1 MRKLSAQV
9 IHEIQQPEN
18 SPIELYQVFLEDATY
33 YLAGYDTDVEFFNE
47 NGQPQVYEAVG
58 ISRTP
63 IRTNIDSRIDEC
75 SITLNNVTNRGSQLL
90 ASTDLIGRQVRIL
103 KVFQGLLED
112 PANYI
117 LVFEGVT
124 DEPTISKEVLR
135 LKIKSRLDS
144 LTTLVPRRKY
154 SRLCSWKF
162 GSPECGINL
171 NSVTATSTVTDVVD
185 GKVIS
190 MQGRN
195 DPANYWVDGVLRV
208 ETPGRPV
215 EKRLIIASAGNV
227 VEVDFPFEHI
237 APGSALTIRRGCTK
251 TYAQDCV
258 GKFNNGT
265 NFGGFVAVP
274 TKREVALRK
283 PWAKVVVDEEKKN
296 SAGGKK

>member
-1 MRKLSAQV
+1 MRKLSIPV
-9 IHEIQQPEN
+9 IHEIQKPEN

-33 YLAGYDTDVEFFNE
+33 YLAGYDTDVRFFNE
-47 NGQPQVYEAVG
+47 NGQLQVYEAVG

-75 SITLNNVTNRGSQLL
+75 TITLNNVTNRGSQLL
-90 ASTDLIGRQVRIL
+90 ASTDLIGRRVRIL

-124 DEPTISKEVLR
+124 DEPAISKEALR

-144 LTTLVPRRKY
+144 LTTLIPQRKY

-162 GSPECGINL
+162 GSSECGINL
-171 NSVTATSTVTDVVD
+171 NSVTATSTVSNVVD
-185 GKVIS
+185 GKIIS
-190 MQGRN
+190 MHGRN
-195 DPANYWVDGVLRV
+195 DPRDYWVDGVLRV
-208 ETPGRPV
+208 DTPGRPV
-215 EKRLIIASAGNV
+215 EKRLIIASAGSV

-237 APGSALTIRRGCTK
+237 ALGSTLTIRRGCAK
-251 TYAQDCV
+251 TYTQDCV
-258 GKFNNGT
+258 RKFGNGA

-274 TKREVALRK
+274 TKREVTLRK
-283 PWAKVVVDEEKKN
+283 PWAKVVVDEAE
-296 SAGGKK
+296 GKK

>member
-1 MRKLSAQV
+1 MRNLNLVMISELQK
-9 IHEIQQPEN
+9 PEN

-33 YLAGYDTDVEFFNE
+33 YLAGYDTDVMFFDE
-47 NGQPQVYEAVG
+47 NAHPQVYEAVG

-63 IRTNIDSRIDEC
+63 IRTNIDNRIDEC

-90 ASTDLIGRQVRIL
+90 ASTDLIGQHVRIL
-103 KVFQGLLED
+103 KVFQGLLDD

-124 DEPTISKEVLR
+124 DEPTISKEVLQ
-135 LKIKSRLDS
+135 LKIRSRLDS

-162 GSPECGINL
+162 GSSECGINL
-171 NSVTATSTVTDVVD
+171 NSVTATSIVSNAVD
-185 GKVIS
+185 GRVIS
-190 MQGRN
+190 MHGRD
-195 DPANYWVDGVLRV
+195 DPAGYWVDGVLRV
-208 ETPGRPV
+208 DTPGKPV

-237 APGSALTIRRGCTK
+237 APGSALTIRRGCAK

-258 GKFNNGT
+258 GKFDNGT

-283 PWAKVVVDEEKKN
+283 PWAKVVIDEGKKN
-296 SAGGKK
+296 SAEGKK